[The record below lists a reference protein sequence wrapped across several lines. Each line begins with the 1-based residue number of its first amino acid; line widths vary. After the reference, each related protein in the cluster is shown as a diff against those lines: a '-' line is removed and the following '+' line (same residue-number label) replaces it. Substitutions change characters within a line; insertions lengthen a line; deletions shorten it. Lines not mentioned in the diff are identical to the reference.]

1 VLKARTQRNSSAT
14 LIASNTT
21 SIPMNFCD
29 NEMNAPPVV
38 RTNSDQRNG
47 GDCGD
52 DAEMNM
58 NAPPV
63 TRTNSDQRN
72 GGDCGDDAEMNMNAP
87 PVVRTNSDQRGN
99 GCDGGGD

>member
-1 VLKARTQRNSSAT
+1 MESALKKEFSVTSVRPTQSAHHTEIERNT
-14 LIASNTT
+14 LASNTI
-21 SIPMNFCD
+21 SITMDFL

-52 DAEMNM
+52 GAEM

-72 GGDCGDDAEMNMNAP
+72 GGDCGDD
-87 PVVRTNSDQRGN
+87 
-99 GCDGGGD
+99 

>member
-1 VLKARTQRNSSAT
+1 MGSAHRAELERNTYSEQHNC
-14 LIASNTT
+14 IA
-21 SIPMNFCD
+21 MNFCD
-29 NEMNAPPVV
+29 KEMNAPPVV

-72 GGDCGDDAEMNMNAP
+72 GGDCGDGAEMNMSPP
-87 PVVRTNSDQRGN
+87 PVTRTGIDERN
-99 GCDGGGD
+99 GGGCGDD

>member
-1 VLKARTQRNSSAT
+1 MDFL
-14 LIASNTT
+14 
-21 SIPMNFCD
+21 

-52 DAEMNM
+52 GAEM

-63 TRTNSDQRN
+63 VRTNSDQRN
-72 GGDCGDDAEMNMNAP
+72 GGDCGDD
-87 PVVRTNSDQRGN
+87 
-99 GCDGGGD
+99 